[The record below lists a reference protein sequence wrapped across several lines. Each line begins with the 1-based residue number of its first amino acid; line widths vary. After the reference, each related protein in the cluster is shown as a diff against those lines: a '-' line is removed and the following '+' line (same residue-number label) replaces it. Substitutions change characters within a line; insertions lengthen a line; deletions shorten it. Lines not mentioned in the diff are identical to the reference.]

1 MSDERRPHTCQGGAP
16 ATPALSL
23 PLFPPSCP
31 PADTEGRNANYADLV
46 NSYYNLA
53 TDFYEWGWGQS
64 FHLANK
70 LAGESFGAS
79 IARHEYYLTARLGV
93 KPGDKVGLNPNPQPY
108 PNPTLTLSLIH
119 I

>member
-1 MSDERRPHTCQGGAP
+1 MRGSARATSGDILTHATAVRLPHQ
-16 ATPALSL
+16 LSHS
-23 PLFPPSCP
+23 LFFPSSCP

-93 KPGDKVGLNPNPQPY
+93 KPGDKVCLNPN
-108 PNPTLTLSLIH
+108 PNPTLTLP
-119 I
+119 